1 MTGGAEY
8 LYFSVRLL
16 SWLMKL
22 GQQQKNDTMVILLTC
37 GAVDILWAC

>member
-16 SWLMKL
+16 SWLMKF
-22 GQQQKNDTMVILLTC
+22 GFKKARTATEK
-37 GAVDILWAC
+37 